1 MYKANVTKAKTHN
14 KEDVK
19 IKNKSRKEPAGFLS
33 LSPLLVVRFKIENKQ
48 NNTKQIIQSKNKSL
62 SSHLFPFFN
71 ICHSS
76 GVSQEPAGFSSFP
89 LLVVVGDVD
98 LGGVVGIVI
107 VVVVSLEFGTRI
119 NPISIISLRYSF
131 AFTKFSCT
139 VFAHGLWKI

>member
-62 SSHLFPFFN
+62 SSHLKFFN

-98 LGGVVGIVI
+98 LGGGWCGWNRDCCYGLSRVRNADQPHFHHLSQIF
-107 VVVVSLEFGTRI
+107 LRI
-119 NPISIISLRYSF
+119 Y
-131 AFTKFSCT
+131 
-139 VFAHGLWKI
+139 